1 VRKNRCRTGAG
12 HARDRIR
19 GVRATLPGRAGGA
32 ASRWENN
39 FAKAPKCI
47 PVFNTPFV

>member
-1 VRKNRCRTGAG
+1 VRKSRCRTGAAQACG
-12 HARDRIR
+12 RFR
-19 GVRATLPGRAGGA
+19 GVRATLAERVGGA

-39 FAKAPKCI
+39 FRKAPKCI